1 MACSKNQISLF
12 FVLYCSVEI
21 LLFAG
26 AIFGWHSLNY
36 VLKKEGYFAYLCP
49 DLENRT
55 RSADQKYS
63 NYSAVTTE
71 ASVRTEL
78 TDAAR
83 NRTDVDKIIICDP
96 QDSAFNLIF
105 TLAVCITGGS
115 VFFCGFLFDKC
126 GSRFCRYISLA
137 CAIVSF
143 PLIAFS
149 TPETSVLLYP
159 GMILFSF
166 GCYILLLS
174 NLQVACLIPAKK
186 STFMCV
192 MCGSFDAGS
201 AVFLTLK
208 ISYAAG
214 FSLRSYFLCMFA
226 MFMTMVGTST
236 ILLHP
241 KYHIK
246 NPLPPDYEPL
256 SISRFIRRRREK
268 KTSTDAVEKLSK
280 DEEERAPAI
289 TVPAVSISTDK
300 DYNSAENVRNHDS
313 CPQNKFL
320 KPAGDDRNFMVRSM
334 DRLHVLRDTNF
345 EKALSLQSLQDF
357 ADVPVERRRSEELT
371 LFVGSHDNLAK
382 NHVDTPGAGS
392 VSKPGDDLKQL
403 TFKEILLSGIYM
415 LDLFW
420 ISVLRLRSWFFMGT
434 FNPQIT
440 FMAKGDD
447 AIVSHYTSVF
457 AIMQFFG
464 FMLAPI
470 SGRLMDRKKRKTDG
484 DPRLLKIA
492 QVEVCVLSFALDSF
506 ISVLMS
512 IGACIPILE
521 VQYVTCALSVV
532 QRAFMYGPN
541 SAFIAQVFPLKHF
554 GKLFGMYMTVSSVF
568 SLLQFPMFILMQGPL
583 KGDPLIMNV
592 ILLVLMV
599 LSFIHPVYLWWFCRS
614 SRQKFKKEKEA
625 QS

>member
-26 AIFGWHSLNY
+26 TIFGWHSLNY
-36 VLKKEGYFAYLCP
+36 VLKKEGYFAYLCR
-49 DLENRT
+49 DLENGT
-55 RSADQKYS
+55 LSADHKYS

-126 GSRFCRYISLA
+126 GTRFCRYISLA